1 MANRFLSRHGCTWVC
16 VHAECASVLVSVV
29 WQTDAA
35 YTDTSVYYSLA
46 LLLLLSFSRSLQSL
60 ASELTTIEHAINHPD
75 KSVSIAWLG
84 RRETLV
90 GEEEEEGN
98 GGGGRK
104 V

>member
-1 MANRFLSRHGCTWVC
+1 MWFGRL
-16 VHAECASVLVSVV
+16 
-29 WQTDAA
+29 DAA

>member
-1 MANRFLSRHGCTWVC
+1 MWFGRL
-16 VHAECASVLVSVV
+16 
-29 WQTDAA
+29 DAA

-84 RRETLV
+84 LRETLV

-98 GGGGRK
+98 GGDGRK